1 MKRLKSKIFSDHF
14 NVASLENNLNAFLET
29 LDYDQIEDVKFSS
42 SQIGNYVGNYATNL
56 AILVTYTEEE

>member
-1 MKRLKSKIFSDHF
+1 MKRLKSKIFSDYF
-14 NVASLENNLNAFLET
+14 SVANLENNLNAFLET

-42 SQIGNYVGNYATNL
+42 SQIDNYATNL

>member
-1 MKRLKSKIFSDHF
+1 MKRLKSKIFSDYF
-14 NVASLENNLNAFLET
+14 SVANLENNLNAFLET

-42 SQIGNYVGNYATNL
+42 SQIDNHTTNL